1 MNKGVGSL
9 LDILP
14 AIAMSR
20 LITIVFIFVALIGCQ
35 TTQKKEKV
43 VYSNKNDEYANL
55 CIEGELVCDK
65 VDKNKLGPGLRFEFD
80 KYIKRGQVDIKLSDN
95 NQNKIPNYSQNATK
109 AATSI
114 IGACTGWQL
123 GIVERSNIMDY
134 AKQIYE
140 KQGFDPNI
148 VDWARAIEI
157 ARTIDKQQGL
167 DCIN

>member
-1 MNKGVGSL
+1 M
-9 LDILP
+9 
-14 AIAMSR
+14 
-20 LITIVFIFVALIGCQ
+20 ALKQIR
-35 TTQKKEKV
+35 V
-43 VYSNKNDEYANL
+43 HSAKNDEYASL
-55 CIEGELVCDK
+55 CIEGELVCDT

-80 KYIKRGQVDIKLSDN
+80 KYMKKGQVNIDQSNDS
-95 NQNKIPNYSQNATK
+95 QTEIPNYSQDITK

-148 VDWARAIEI
+148 IDWARAIEI
-157 ARTIDKQQGL
+157 A
-167 DCIN
+167 

>member
-1 MNKGVGSL
+1 MQ
-9 LDILP
+9 
-14 AIAMSR
+14 R
-20 LITIVFIFVALIGCQ
+20 LITIVFIFVALIGC
-35 TTQKKEKV
+35 
-43 VYSNKNDEYANL
+43 SNKNDEYANL

-80 KYIKRGQVDIKLSDN
+80 KYMKKGQVNIDQSNDS
-95 NQNKIPNYSQNATK
+95 QTEIPNYSQDITK
-109 AATSI
+109 AAVSI
-114 IGACTGWQL
+114 IGACTGWQA
-123 GIVERSNIMDY
+123 GIVERSNIMDT
-134 AKQIYE
+134 AKEIHA